1 MFIATTSRGSNPKA
15 EGRRPKPES
24 RSALGFGIRISA
36 LGLLS
41 TLGFRP
47 SDFKAV
53 RLATNMPP
61 LRGLTD
67 LVARLAINMSPLRGW
82 SDRAVRLAISF
93 SLSPSEGERVGV
105 RGWLAGQTR
114 RPKPEP
120 RSASGFG
127 LRISTSLPEQV
138 CQRSL

>member
-15 EGRRPKPES
+15 EGRRPKEGRNPKAET
-24 RSALGFGIRISA
+24 RIA
-36 LGLLS
+36 LGL
-41 TLGFRP
+41 GFRY
-47 SDFKAV
+47 SDFKAA

-61 LRGLTD
+61 LRGLLD
-67 LVARLAINMSPLRGW
+67 LAARLAINMSPLRGW